1 MNSRFLFQKLLQEV
15 LFLGFCI
22 LSVAALTV
30 RGGTEVDE
38 VSRLPAIKPD
48 YSGITVPPNIAPLN
62 FFIEEPGRRF
72 RAEIVSANGELIEVT
87 SRSGSIQI
95 PKGEWRRLL
104 GQNSGQ
110 LLRIG
115 VSAQNTN
122 GHWTRFQVITNAISA
137 DRIDGYL
144 AYRRLHPQFSMFGSG
159 TIGIFQRNLETFEE
173 SPILELKDRT
183 DESGHCVNCHTFLN
197 RNPDTFTLHLRGADG
212 KAMLL
217 VKDGLVSKVDLT
229 AGYMSWHPSGR
240 LLAFSRNKLSL
251 FFHSIGETRDVYDAN
266 SDLGIYRVDSNTVV
280 SPAPISLPD
289 RQENWPMWSA
299 DGRFLYFCSTAGA
312 PLERFKEIR
321 YDLNRVSYDLATDS
335 WGAPETLLTAKET
348 GRSLVEP
355 RPSPDGR
362 FLLFTMCDYG
372 HFPIYQS
379 NSVNCI
385 LDLQSRQHRRMDIN
399 SGQGETWHCWSSNG
413 RWIVFSSKRLNR
425 FLTRPFFAHIDE
437 NGMTGKPF
445 VLPQEDPR
453 FYDTFLKTFNVPEF
467 VTGPVSGHF
476 RDLFNAARGPV
487 TLTPGGAAPPGK
499 EQSDEAGPARR

>member
-1 MNSRFLFQKLLQEV
+1 MSLRFVFTGLMYGLL
-15 LFLGFCI
+15 I
-22 LSVAALTV
+22 LSSMVFSGSVSTV
-30 RGGTEVDE
+30 HGAEDAGEVG
-38 VSRLPAIKPD
+38 RPPAIKPD
-48 YSGITVPPNIAPLN
+48 YVGITVPPNIAPLN

-72 RAEIVSANGELIEVT
+72 RAEIASVNGKAIEVA
-87 SRSGSIQI
+87 SNSGRIQI
-95 PKGEWRRLL
+95 PEADWRKLL
-104 GQNSGQ
+104 EQNTGQP
-110 LLRIG
+110 LRVTVAVQG
-115 VSAQNTN
+115 TN
-122 GHWTRFQVITNAISA
+122 GHWSRFQAITNSISTNK
-137 DRIDGYL
+137 IDDYL
-144 AYRRLHPQFSMFGSG
+144 AYRRLHPQFTLFGSG
-159 TIGIFQRNLETFEE
+159 TIGIFQRNLGTFDE

-183 DESGHCVNCHTFLN
+183 DEKGHCINCHTFLN
-197 RNPDTFTLHLRGADG
+197 RSPDTFTIHLRGADG

-217 VKDGLVSKVDLT
+217 VKDGKVSKVDLT

-240 LLAFSRNKLSL
+240 LIAFARNKLSL

-299 DGRFLYFCSTAGA
+299 DGRFLYFSSTVGA
-312 PLERFKEIR
+312 PLERFKDIR
-321 YDLNRVSYDLATDS
+321 YDLNRVSYDVGTDT
-335 WGAPETLLTAKET
+335 WGQPETLLTAQET

-362 FLLFTMCDYG
+362 LLLFTMCDYG

-385 LDLQSRQHRRMDIN
+385 MDLQTRQHRRMDIN
-399 SGQGETWHCWSSNG
+399 SGHGETWHCWSSNG

-437 NGMTGKPF
+437 NGVTSKPF
-445 VLPQEDPR
+445 VLPQEDPL
-453 FYDTFLKTFNVPEF
+453 FYDFFLKTFNVPEF

-476 RDLFNAARGPV
+476 RDLFRAARGPV
-487 TLTPGGAAPPGK
+487 TLTPGGVAPPGK
-499 EQSDEAGPARR
+499 EQNDEAGPARR

>member
-1 MNSRFLFQKLLQEV
+1 MSLRFIFTGFTHAFLLINLIPYSGSAVKVHGAEDI
-15 LFLGFCI
+15 GEI
-22 LSVAALTV
+22 
-30 RGGTEVDE
+30 
-38 VSRLPAIKPD
+38 SRLPAIKP
-48 YSGITVPPNIAPLN
+48 YYVGIILPPNIAPLN

-72 RAEIVSANGELIEVT
+72 RAEIASVNGKAIVVS
-87 SRSGSIQI
+87 SRVGSIQI
-95 PKGEWRRLL
+95 PEAEWHRMLER
-104 GQNSGQ
+104 NMGQ
-110 LLRIG
+110 LLR
-115 VSAQNTN
+115 VTVAVQNTN
-122 GHWTRFQVITNAISA
+122 GHWSRFQTITNSIST

-144 AYRRLHPQFSMFGSG
+144 AYRRLHPQYTLFGSG
-159 TIGIFQRNLETFEE
+159 TIGIFQRNIGTFDE

-183 DESGHCVNCHTFLN
+183 DESGHCINCHTFLN

-217 VKDGLVSKVDLT
+217 VRGGQVSKVNLT

-240 LLAFSRNKLSL
+240 LIAFARNKLAL
-251 FFHSIGETRDVYDAN
+251 FFHSVGETRDVYDAN

-280 SPAPISLPD
+280 SPAPISLPG

-299 DGRFLYFCSTAGA
+299 DGRFLYFCTTAGA

-321 YDLNRVSYDLATDS
+321 YDLNRVTYDVDTDT
-335 WGAPETLLTAKET
+335 WGQPETLLTAQET

-385 LDLQSRQHRRMDIN
+385 MDLQTRQHRRMDIN

-437 NGMTGKPF
+437 NGVTGKPF
-445 VLPQEDPR
+445 VLPQEDPL
-453 FYDTFLKTFNVPEF
+453 FYDFFLKTFNVPEF

-476 RDLFNAARGPV
+476 RDLFNAAKGPI
-487 TLTPGGAAPPGK
+487 TLTPGGVATPGK
-499 EQSDEAGPARR
+499 EQTDEAGPARR